1 MEFIFNKD
9 LLIKEINIAQ
19 EIISSKNALSILSNV
34 FLSVQDDT
42 LTIRATDVKVS
53 YETKIPVEV
62 KENGETTVFCDK
74 FISILNSL
82 PQGDI
87 LFSKKDIIVEIKPTS
102 KKINFNLKSISSE
115 KFPVFNS
122 SENVIF
128 FEVPA
133 KEFKEMITQTIFAVS
148 DDENRYFINGV
159 FFEKDEENLILV
171 STDARRLAY
180 VKKPLCEG
188 VENFSSAI
196 VPTKILSI
204 IQKRMTSEG
213 NIKIALDN
221 KMIFF
226 QFGNYEFNSV
236 LIEGQYPNYKKV
248 IPERQLYKFTV
259 QKSELAE
266 ALRRVSLLVEKS
278 LKRIYFNISNGNL
291 TIYSQESDIGKA
303 QEEIECDYQ
312 GDDIVFALNHLH
324 IEEPLKVIDSEKII
338 FEFTEN
344 MKSITLL
351 SDPQSDFLHVVM
363 PLQVE

>member
-34 FLSVQDDT
+34 FLSAQDDT
-42 LTIRATDVKVS
+42 LIIRATDIKVS
-53 YETKIPVEV
+53 YETRIPVEV
-62 KENGETTVFCDK
+62 KENGETTIFCDK

-87 LFSKKDIIVEIKPTS
+87 LFSKKDIIVEIKPTT

-115 KFPVFNS
+115 KFPSFAS
-122 SENVIF
+122 SENNNF
-128 FEVPA
+128 FEFPV

-148 DDENRYFINGV
+148 DDENRFFINGI

-180 VKKPLCEG
+180 IKKSVFEG
-188 VENFSSAI
+188 ENDFVSAI

-204 IQKRMTSEG
+204 IQKRMPTEG
-213 NIKIALDN
+213 NIKIAFN
-221 KMIFF
+221 EKMIFF

-248 IPERQLYKFTV
+248 IPERQLYKFSV
-259 QKSELAE
+259 LKSELSE

-278 LKRIYFNISNGNL
+278 SKRIYFNISSGNL

-303 QEEIECDYQ
+303 QEEIECDYE
-312 GDDIVFALNHLH
+312 GEDIIFALNHTH
-324 IEEPLKVIDSEKII
+324 IEEPLKVISSEKII

-344 MKSITLL
+344 MKSITLF
-351 SDPQSDFLHVVM
+351 SDPKLDFIHVIM
-363 PLQVE
+363 PLQVD